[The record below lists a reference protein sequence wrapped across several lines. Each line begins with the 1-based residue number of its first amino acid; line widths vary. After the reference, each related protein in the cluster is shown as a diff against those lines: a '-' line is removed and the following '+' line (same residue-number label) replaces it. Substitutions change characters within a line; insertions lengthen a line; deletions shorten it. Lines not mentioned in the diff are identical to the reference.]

1 MRISDWRS
9 DVCSS
14 DLIGS
19 VGAVR
24 ARRTRFVMLTVALAA
39 VPVTAPV
46 AAMLPPGAPP
56 APITQIAAAER
67 MAVAIIVVH
76 PHPVTGIIIIVV
88 PASAESDADR
98 KSTRLNSSH

>member
-56 APITQIAAAER
+56 PPITQIAAAER

-76 PHPVTGIIIIVV
+76 PHPRSEESSGGKECVSQCRFGW
-88 PASAESDADR
+88 SAY
-98 KSTRLNSSH
+98 H